1 MKIIKPE
8 HLSRKKKFQNRVSR
22 NSLKKSVSK
31 KNLYQKNLADVLD
44 RISKSND
51 QSYEIIGKMIPLK
64 TFWGHTFFQ
73 EAE

>member
-31 KNLYQKNLADVLD
+31 KNLYQK
-44 RISKSND
+44 K
-51 QSYEIIGKMIPLK
+51 K
-64 TFWGHTFFQ
+64 TVNKGSDLYTNWRDTKN
-73 EAE
+73 